1 MTVIIPSNDRI
12 CELDDGEQ
20 GAGIQSV
27 QCKGQKDRGQQDHY
41 NEAHDAADDDAD
53 DRTLPL
59 RDTSEAHRTAQVHRH
74 VCLDLVVGIAAVSA
88 YGKVD
93 KTKVHVLKVL
103 RAAGEHAIG
112 WLPHVLVDI
121 VLEGPFAH
129 EMCGIP
135 QWD

>member
-1 MTVIIPSNDRI
+1 MP
-12 CELDDGEQ
+12 L
-20 GAGIQSV
+20 
-27 QCKGQKDRGQQDHY
+27 
-41 NEAHDAADDDAD
+41 DDAD

-59 RDTSEAHRTAQVHRH
+59 WDTSEAHCTAQVHRH

-103 RAAGEHAIG
+103 HAAGEHAVAR
-112 WLPHVLVDI
+112 LPHVPVEVI
-121 VLEGPFAH
+121 LEGRFAH
-129 EMCGIP
+129 ETGGIP